1 MQAGGFAVSPMS
13 DGSKALLPTSTVELS
28 MKCTNLSDK
37 DVFSKSD
44 PLCVLFQK
52 KSGQWYEMARTE
64 TIMVIIFFILRGDSF
79 MTSTSQRMAKSVQFK

>member
-1 MQAGGFAVSPMS
+1 MQAGGFAVNPVS
-13 DGSKALLPTSTVELS
+13 DGLKPLLPTSTVELS
-28 MKCTNLSDK
+28 VKCTNLCDK

-64 TIMVIIFFILRGDSF
+64 TIMVIISLILVRH
-79 MTSTSQRMAKSVQFK
+79 